1 MSNTHRR
8 FLGLFD
14 RSFTL
19 RQTSLFLHNT
29 LGLFCLCSNCR
40 PFCLPLL
47 SPLCMLMHIPC
58 QVSSATP
65 SPTLLLNLSCVKNTT
80 MIFSLTLYLLS
91 VSRFFFQMTR
101 FLRVEIGHRESLG
114 VRARGSISS
123 LSQKFQ
129 LQVSVLVTWG

>member
-1 MSNTHRR
+1 MSNTPPQIP
-8 FLGLFD
+8 G
-14 RSFTL
+14 SL
-19 RQTSLFLHNT
+19 RQVIHPSTGFLLPPQHT
-29 LGLFCLCSNCR
+29 WLV
-40 PFCLPLL
+40 LPLLELSPQPAPL
-47 SPLCMLMHIPC
+47 SPLCMLMHISC

-65 SPTLLLNLSCVKNTT
+65 SPTLPLNLSCVKNTT